1 MGSRQLQPGS
11 DLFAVPHSL
20 RLPGESAWLWVDVL
34 LAPLTVG
41 VVGAVLHSPFRISQV
56 GLLVV
61 VAMVYVTL
69 ARGRLL
75 GTSVRVHDKQFPEL
89 FAVVD
94 RCAGLLG
101 VPVPNVFLREDV
113 IVPITAMGL
122 GEPYAIVIS
131 SEWLGHFDG
140 DELEFVIGREL
151 GHIAAGHTRISS
163 LFSASGR
170 ENPLVALVFGAW
182 LRRTEYT
189 ADRIGLLCCRSVQ
202 AAVRAIYVTSF
213 RALKGRVDP
222 TAFNEQRRAIET
234 DPSLEMGEWLS
245 EMPYAVN
252 RVKELD
258 RFAAS
263 EGHAYWRRELS
274 TRQRWQPPV
283 RAGAGERIYG
293 SLYLR
298 SLSLIVDAIVVGAI
312 IASGKLVVGLTTSK
326 ADLDAAIRQLGT
338 EPDAGQVAH
347 WLATHKALLNPDAGP
362 VLGSVGLV
370 AIMLYSAILV
380 AAVGRTCGMLV
391 FDMRV
396 VRKDSLPV
404 GPLRALWRYF
414 VGFISLVTVVPALVG
429 ALTGWWPHERLSGT
443 RLVRG
448 GVQRV

>member
-1 MGSRQLQPGS
+1 MRSRAKPGGG
-11 DLFAVPHSL
+11 LFAAPHSL
-20 RLPGESAWLWVDVL
+20 RLAGESAWLWIEL
-34 LAPLTVG
+34 LMAPLTVG
-41 VVGAVLHSPFRISQV
+41 IVGAVLHSPVRISQA
-56 GLLVV
+56 GLLII

-89 FAVVD
+89 FAVVN
-94 RCAGLLG
+94 RCAGLLR
-101 VPVPNVFLREDV
+101 VNMPNVFLREDV
-113 IVPITAMGL
+113 VVPITAMGL

-131 SEWLGHFDG
+131 SEWLRHFDE
-140 DELEFVIGREL
+140 DELEFLIGREL

-163 LFSASGR
+163 LFSASGK

-189 ADRIGLLCCRSVQ
+189 ADRVGLLCCRSAK
-202 AAVRAIYVTSF
+202 AAVRAIYATTF

-222 TAFNEQRRAIET
+222 TAFIDQRRAIQT
-234 DPSLEMGEWLS
+234 DPSLAMGEWLS

-252 RVKELD
+252 RLKELD
-258 RFAAS
+258 RFAVSAD
-263 EGHAYWRRELS
+263 HAYWKRELS
-274 TRQRWQPPV
+274 LREPWPPAV
-283 RAGAGERIYG
+283 AAVTGESVNA

-298 SLSLIVDAIVVGAI
+298 SLSLIVDAIVVGTIVA
-312 IASGKLVVGLTTSK
+312 AGRLVVGLTTSS
-326 ADLDAAIRQLGT
+326 ADLDTAIRALGS
-338 EPDAGQVAH
+338 EPDASQVAH

-362 VLGSVGLV
+362 VVGSIGLV
-370 AIMLYSAILV
+370 VLMLYSAILV

-396 VRKDSLPV
+396 VRKDLLTV

-429 ALTGWWPHERLSGT
+429 MVSGWWPHERLSGT

-448 GVQRV
+448 GAARV